1 MPIVHRQEFINSTME
16 KDYSSISPSA
26 KSLLIIKGLTNIPY
40 AKEAAALMPQRND
53 SVLDTTSRDTAFWGR
68 VTHFEIRYWSI
79 DQLLAGTGIT
89 NILELSSGYSFRGL
103 DMAMREQ
110 VHYIDTDLPDVIGL
124 KQEFNNSLQQGA
136 LKGKLEL
143 LPLNAVDERAF
154 EAVVEKFSDGPI
166 AIVNEG
172 LLMYLNNDE
181 KEKLCANIHKALK
194 QHGGYWITADVYVR
208 RPEFNTAIMRNERE
222 KQFFEQHNVEENKF
236 ESFEEAKAFFNQI
249 GFEIVKE
256 AEIEPAKLTALPKLL
271 ENADPEMI
279 ERMKA
284 AGKMQATWMLKAI

>member
-1 MPIVHRQEFINSTME
+1 ME

-40 AKEAAALMPQRND
+40 AKEAAALMPQRSD

-79 DQLLAGTGIT
+79 DQLLAGTGVT

-110 VHYIDTDLPDVIGL
+110 VHYIDTDLPDVIAL
-124 KQEFNNSLQQGA
+124 KQDFNKSLQQGE

-143 LPLNAVDERAF
+143 LPLNAVDEKAF
-154 EAVVEKFSDGPI
+154 DEVINKFDEGAI

-172 LLMYLNNDE
+172 LLMYLNNEE
-181 KEKLCANIHKALK
+181 KEKLCANVHKALK
-194 QHGGYWITADVYVR
+194 RHGGYWITADVYVR
-208 RPEFNTAIMRNERE
+208 KPEFSSAIMRNERE

-236 ESFEEAKAFFNQI
+236 ESFEEAKAFFEKM

-256 AEIEPAKLTALPKLL
+256 SEIEPAKLTALAKLL
-271 ENADPEMI
+271 ENADTEMV

>member
-1 MPIVHRQEFINSTME
+1 ME

>member
-1 MPIVHRQEFINSTME
+1 ME

-40 AKEAAALMPQRND
+40 AKEAAALMPQRSD
-53 SVLDTTSRDTAFWGR
+53 SVLDTTSRDLSFWGR
-68 VTHFEIRYWSI
+68 VAHFEIRYWSI

-103 DMAMREQ
+103 DMATREK
-110 VHYIDTDLPDVIGL
+110 VHYIDTDLPEVIAL
-124 KQEFNNSLQQGA
+124 KQEFNNSLQQGE

-143 LPLNAVDERAF
+143 LPLNALDEEALD
-154 EAVVEKFSDGPI
+154 AVVSRFGEGPV

-172 LLMYLNNDE
+172 LLMYLNKEE
-181 KEKLCANIHKALK
+181 KQRLCGYIHKALK

-208 RPEFNTAIMRNERE
+208 RPEFNAELMRNERE

-236 ESFEEAKAFFNQI
+236 GSFEEAKAFFEQM

-256 AEIEPAKLTALPKLL
+256 AEMEPGKITALSKLL
-271 ENADPEMI
+271 ENATPEII

-284 AGKMQATWMLKAI
+284 AGKMQATWMLKAV